1 MRDDDKPRELPL
13 STLFEVVTEHV
24 SLFGQIRETN
34 NVLFARLLREVCPEI
49 EDRQPTLED
58 VQDPLWSRA
67 LDLLN
72 LNQIN
77 MGSLADATE
86 LLLEATK
93 RISCMSRGTENF

>member
-1 MRDDDKPRELPL
+1 MRDDDKPKEMPL

-34 NVLFARLLREVCPEI
+34 NVLFDRLLREVCPEI

-93 RISCMSRGTENF
+93 RISCMSRDTENF